1 MEIRVAGRGIV
12 LIPFTWINE
21 TELLPLHK
29 LPDPE
34 NTNKLVPLFLN
45 AVKVH
50 GDKLLRLVVTS
61 KKNQE
66 QFIKILA
73 YSTNL
78 DNLKGKEELLTWKLL
93 LSEVILP

>member
-1 MEIRVAGRGIV
+1 M
-12 LIPFTWINE
+12 
-21 TELLPLHK
+21 
-29 LPDPE
+29 PDPE
-34 NTNKLVPLFLN
+34 NTNKLVSLFLN

-50 GDKLLRLVVTS
+50 GDKLLRLVVTWR
-61 KKNQE
+61 KNQE